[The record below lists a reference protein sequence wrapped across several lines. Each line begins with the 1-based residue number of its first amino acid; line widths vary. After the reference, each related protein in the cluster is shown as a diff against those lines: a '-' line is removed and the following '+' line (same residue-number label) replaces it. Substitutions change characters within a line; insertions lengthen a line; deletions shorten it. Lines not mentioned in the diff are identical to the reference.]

1 MPGPRSI
8 VLDAIRAIVSR
19 RSDADLHVE
28 IESESDLFD
37 DLELDSLEVLE
48 LSGILEE
55 TYGSDPFTQDQA
67 PRTVADVIRFYE
79 R

>member
-1 MPGPRSI
+1 MPDARTT
-8 VLDAIRAIVSR
+8 VLDAIRAIVAR
-19 RSDADLHVE
+19 RAEVDLHIE

-55 TYGSDPFTQDQA
+55 SFGSDPFTEDLA

-79 R
+79 D

>member
-1 MPGPRSI
+1 MPGARSI
-8 VLDAIRAIVSR
+8 VLDAIRTIVAR
-19 RSDADLHVE
+19 RAQIDLHVG
-28 IESESDLFD
+28 IAPESDLFD

-55 TYGSDPFTQDQA
+55 AFGSDPFTDGIA
-67 PRTVADVIRFYE
+67 PRTVADVIGFYE